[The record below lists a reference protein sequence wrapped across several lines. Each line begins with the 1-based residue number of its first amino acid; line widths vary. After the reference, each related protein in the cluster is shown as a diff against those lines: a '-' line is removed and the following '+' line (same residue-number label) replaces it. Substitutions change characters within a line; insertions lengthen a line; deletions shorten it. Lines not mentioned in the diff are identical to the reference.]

1 MTNRRDFLKAAAAAA
16 AVASL
21 GSRAQA
27 GTLRPPPSGSDPF
40 IDDLALEG
48 LNAAKA
54 AGASYADTRIGRYR
68 SQFVGTRERQVT
80 GVQDSESYGVGVR
93 ALVAGSWGF
102 AATSDLTRA
111 GVQQA
116 AREAVR
122 LAKAART

>member
-1 MTNRRDFLKAAAAAA
+1 MRAETGSASPTFPTIARRRTYSQRNELFLWPALGSFQITATTRPMTNRRDFLKAAAAAA

-54 AGASYADTRIGRYR
+54 AGASYADT
-68 SQFVGTRERQVT
+68 
-80 GVQDSESYGVGVR
+80 
-93 ALVAGSWGF
+93 
-102 AATSDLTRA
+102 
-111 GVQQA
+111 
-116 AREAVR
+116 
-122 LAKAART
+122 